1 MTDSARSSL
10 PASARNRWIRLVLQ
24 TAFGLALLWLWLRT
38 VSLPEVVSHMHVTSW
53 WPVPMMVLLSLVTS
67 LIRAR
72 RWLLLLRPLAPVG
85 MVRAFAMNGAGGLLN
100 YVLPIRSGDAARAW
114 WLWRR
119 HRVPA
124 GSALATIV
132 IDKACDLAAVAAVLA
147 GLEVVALTGA
157 VQAPRG
163 LLGAAALAA
172 ALLAAVLGT
181 ALAGPRIAR
190 SPLARRV
197 LPTRVAS
204 GLAGQAFAFRAGAR
218 GLWTPALAAR
228 LAALTAVALVIDAF
242 NFTLLFTAVGVPVPT
257 WKAMAAYPAL
267 LLSFA
272 VPAGPGYLG
281 NLEVAGSLVLG
292 GGLGLGAAV
301 AAGAIVLYHAI
312 TAGYSLV
319 IGTLSFLLVGGRRRA
334 QAGGPKRIAVF
345 HCGFTY
351 SGGGERIV
359 IEEVLGLRR
368 RGYAVECYAPTVD
381 ESRCY
386 PDLIR
391 DVRVRTFLPQLPR
404 WIPYREAVQMAATS
418 LLMPLYAW
426 RFRGVDA
433 IVGCNQPSAWIAW
446 WAARLMDVPYVV
458 YLNQP
463 NRLVYPRNIDRQTGW
478 VSNADYRLL
487 AAVVLRATRFVA
499 WADRRSVQ
507 EADQLLVDGD
517 YIGDIIRRTYR
528 RDAIDCPA
536 GCHVAASGYPL
547 PIEQRFSGG
556 LTVNGFPIRR
566 PYVLLTNRHYPQK
579 RFDLAIRAMALVR
592 ERHPRAQ
599 LVIPG
604 PPTSHTATLE
614 ALVTELG
621 LQDAVLFLGAITE
634 DELQALYEGAAVYV
648 YPAPEEDFGMGVI
661 ESMAKGVPVVAWNQA
676 GPTVTVGPGTGHLAE
691 PLDVTD
697 YAAGIAG
704 LLDDRDANQATG
716 VRAFAWARR
725 FDWERHVDV
734 LERSVLE
741 VARAHEQYSLQ
752 AATA

>member
-1 MTDSARSSL
+1 MS
-10 PASARNRWIRLVLQ
+10 RWLRLGLQ
-24 TAFGLALLWLWLRT
+24 TAVGLVLLWLWLRT
-38 VSLPEVVSHMHVTSW
+38 VSLPEVVSHARVQSWTAVLVMVVLFFLTSI
-53 WPVPMMVLLSLVTS
+53 
-67 LIRAR
+67 IRAR

-85 MVRAFAMNGAGGLLN
+85 MVRAFAMNGAGSLLN

-132 IDKACDLAAVAAVLA
+132 IDKACDLAAVALVL
-147 GLEVVALTGA
+147 GVLELVALSGA
-157 VQAPRG
+157 INAPRG
-163 LLGAAALAA
+163 LLGAAALAI
-172 ALLAAVLGT
+172 ALLGAVLGT
-181 ALAGPRIAR
+181 ALLGPRLAR
-190 SPLARRV
+190 SRLAHRV
-197 LPTRVAS
+197 LPARFAS
-204 GLAGQAFAFRAGAR
+204 AIAGQAFAFRAGAR
-218 GLWTPALAAR
+218 GLWTPALAGR
-228 LAALTAVALVIDAF
+228 LALLTAIALVIDAF
-242 NFTLLFTAVGVPVPT
+242 SFTLLFVAVGVPVPT
-257 WKAMAAYPAL
+257 LQAMAAYPAL

-281 NLEVAGSLVLG
+281 NLEVAGALVLG
-292 GGLGLGAAV
+292 GGLGLAPAV

-312 TAGYSLV
+312 TAGNVLV
-319 IGTLSFLLVGGRRRA
+319 LGLLSFFLVGGRRRA
-334 QAGGPKRIAVF
+334 RAGGPRRIAVF

-368 RGYAVECYAPTVD
+368 RGYEVECYAPTVD
-381 ESRCY
+381 QARCY
-386 PDLIR
+386 PDLIG

-404 WIPYREAVQMAATS
+404 WFPFREAAQMAATS
-418 LLMPLYAW
+418 VLMPLYAW

-463 NRLVYPRNIDRQTGW
+463 NRLVYPRNVDRETGW
-478 VSNADYRLL
+478 VANADYRLL
-487 AAVVLRATRFVA
+487 AAIVMRATRFVA

-507 EADQLLVDGD
+507 EADQLLVNGD

-528 RDAIDCPA
+528 REAVDCPA
-536 GCHVAASGYPL
+536 GCHVASSGFPL
-547 PIEQRFSGG
+547 PVDSRFSGG
-556 LTVNGFPIRR
+556 LTINGFPIRR

-579 RFDLAIRAMALVR
+579 RFDLTIRAMAEVR
-592 ERHPRAQ
+592 KQHPRVQ

-604 PPTSHTATLE
+604 PATSHTTSLKE
-614 ALVTELG
+614 LVAELG
-621 LQDAVLFLGAITE
+621 LTDTVIFLGAIAE
-634 DELQALYEGAAVYV
+634 DELQKLYEGAAVYV

-676 GPTVTVGPGTGHLAE
+676 GPTVTVGPRTGYLAQ
-691 PLDVTD
+691 PLEVAD
-697 YAAGIAG
+697 YAAGISS
-704 LLDDRDANQATG
+704 LLDDPAANQVTG
-716 VRAFAWARR
+716 ERAFEWARR
-725 FDWERHVDV
+725 FDWERHLDT
-734 LERSVLE
+734 LENAVVE
-741 VARAHEQYSLQ
+741 VARSHERVAAE

>member
-1 MTDSARSSL
+1 M
-10 PASARNRWIRLVLQ
+10 NRWLRLALQ
-24 TAFGLALLWLWLRT
+24 SAVGAALLWLWLRT
-38 VSLPEVVSHMHVTSW
+38 VSLPEIVSHAHVRNWWAVIAMVVLALLTS
-53 WPVPMMVLLSLVTS
+53 T
-67 LIRAR
+67 IRAR

-85 MVRAFAMNGAGGLLN
+85 MVRAFAMNAAGTLLN
-100 YVLPIRSGDAARAW
+100 YVLPIRTGDAARAW

-119 HRVPA
+119 HRLPA

-147 GLEVVALTGA
+147 GLEVVALTG
-157 VQAPRG
+157 VVHAPSG
-163 LLGAAALAA
+163 LAGAALLAL

-181 ALAGPRIAR
+181 ALVGPRITRSSILRRLLPAR
-190 SPLARRV
+190 I
-197 LPTRVAS
+197 AS

-218 GLWTPALAAR
+218 GLWTPALAIR
-228 LAALTAVALVIDAF
+228 LAALTVLALAIDAF
-242 NFTLLFTAVGVPVPT
+242 NFSLLFAAVGIDVPVL
-257 WKAMAAYPAL
+257 KAMAAYPAL

-292 GGLGLGAAV
+292 QGLGLAAPV

-312 TAGYSLV
+312 TAGYAL
-319 IGTLSFLLVGGRRRA
+319 GLGALSFFLLGGRRRA
-334 QAGGPKRIAVF
+334 RAAGPRRIAVF

-351 SGGGERIV
+351 AGGGERLV

-368 RGYAVECYAPTVD
+368 RGYEVECYAPTLD
-381 ESRCY
+381 ASRCY
-386 PDLIR
+386 PDLIGQ
-391 DVRVRTFLPQLPR
+391 VGVKTFLPQLPR
-404 WIPYREAVQMAATS
+404 WVPFREAVQMAATS

-478 VSNADYRLL
+478 ISNPDYQLL
-487 AAVVLRATRFVA
+487 AEVVVRATRFVS

-507 EADQLLVDGD
+507 EADQLLVNGG

-536 GCHVAASGYPL
+536 GSDVATSGFPRPL
-547 PIEQRFSGG
+547 QDRFSGG
-556 LTVNGFPIRR
+556 LTINGYPIRR

-579 RFDLAIRAMALVR
+579 RFDLAIRAIAEVR
-592 ERHPRAQ
+592 KRHPKVQ

-604 PPTSHTATLE
+604 PPTSHTPTLK
-614 ALVTELG
+614 ALVSELH
-621 LQDAVLFLGAITE
+621 LEDAVVFLGNILE
-634 DELQALYEGAAVYV
+634 DELKSLYEGAAVYV

-661 ESMAKGVPVVAWNQA
+661 EAMAKGVPVVAWNQA
-676 GPTVTVGPGTGHLAE
+676 GPTVTVGPGTGYLAE
-691 PLDVTD
+691 PLEVSD
-697 YAAGIAG
+697 YAEGIVR
-704 LLDDRDANQATG
+704 LLDDPAANQLTG
-716 VRAFAWARR
+716 ERAFEWVRR
-725 FDWERHVDV
+725 FDWERHIDI
-734 LERSVLE
+734 LERTVLE
-741 VARAHEQYSLQ
+741 VARAHVELAE
-752 AATA
+752 AASA

>member
-1 MTDSARSSL
+1 M
-10 PASARNRWIRLVLQ
+10 NRWLRLVLQ
-24 TAFGLALLWLWLRT
+24 TAVGVLLLWLWLRT
-38 VSLPEVVSHMHVTSW
+38 VSLTDVISHARVHSWGAVVL
-53 WPVPMMVLLSLVTS
+53 MVLLALVTTV
-67 LIRAR
+67 IRAR

-85 MVRAFAMNGAGGLLN
+85 MVRAFAMNTAGGLLN

-147 GLEVVALTGA
+147 ILEVVALTGA
-157 VQAPRG
+157 IATPSG
-163 LLGAAALAA
+163 LLGAAALAI
-172 ALLAAVLGT
+172 ALLSAVLGT
-181 ALAGPRIAR
+181 AVLGPRIAR
-190 SPLARRV
+190 SWVARRL
-197 LPTRVAS
+197 LPARIAS
-204 GLAGQAFAFRAGAR
+204 GIAGQAFAFRAGAR
-218 GLWTPALAAR
+218 GLWTPALAGR
-228 LAALTAVALVIDAF
+228 LALLTVLALAIDAF
-242 NFTLLFTAVGVPVPT
+242 NFTLLFTAVGISVPAV
-257 WKAMAAYPAL
+257 KAMAAYPAL

-272 VPAGPGYLG
+272 IPAGPGYLG
-281 NLEVAGSLVLG
+281 NLEVAGSLVLH
-292 GGLGLGAAV
+292 GGLGLSAPV

-312 TAGYSLV
+312 TAGNALV
-319 IGTLSFLLVGGRRRA
+319 LGLVGFFLVGGRRRA
-334 QAGGPKRIAVF
+334 KAGGPRRIAVF

-368 RGYAVECYAPTVD
+368 RGYEVECYAPTVD
-381 ESRCY
+381 QSRCF
-386 PDLIR
+386 PDLIG

-404 WIPYREAVQMAATS
+404 WFPFREAVQMAATS
-418 LLMPLYAW
+418 VLMPLYAW

-463 NRLVYPRNIDRQTGW
+463 NRLVYPRNIDRETGW
-478 VSNADYRLL
+478 VANADYRLL
-487 AAVVLRATRFVA
+487 AAIVLRATSFVA

-507 EADQLLVDGD
+507 EADQLLVNGN

-528 RDAIDCPA
+528 SEAIDCPA
-536 GCHVAASGYPL
+536 GCHVASSGFPL
-547 PIEQRFSGG
+547 PVDARFSGG
-556 LTVNGFPIRR
+556 LTINGFPIRR

-579 RFDLAIRAMALVR
+579 RFDLAIRAMAEVR
-592 ERHPRAQ
+592 KRHPRAQ

-604 PPTSHTATLE
+604 PATSHTESLRTLV
-614 ALVTELG
+614 AELE
-621 LQDAVLFLGAITE
+621 LTDAVLFLGAIAE
-634 DELQALYEGAAVYV
+634 DELQKLYEGAAVYV

-691 PLDVTD
+691 PLLVSD
-697 YAAGIAG
+697 YAAGISS
-704 LLDDRDANQATG
+704 LLDSPSENQATG
-716 VRAFAWARR
+716 ERAFEWARR
-725 FDWERHVDV
+725 FDWERHLDI
-734 LERSVLE
+734 LERAVLD
-741 VARAHEQYSLQ
+741 VARSHEQVAAE

>member
-1 MTDSARSSL
+1 
-10 PASARNRWIRLVLQ
+10 
-24 TAFGLALLWLWLRT
+24 LWLRT
-38 VSLPEVVSHMHVTSW
+38 VSLTEVASHAQVRSW
-53 WPVPMMVLLSLVTS
+53 WPVALMIVLFLLTS
-67 LIRAR
+67 VIRAR

-85 MVRAFAMNGAGGLLN
+85 MVRAFAMNAAGGLLN

-132 IDKACDLAAVAAVLA
+132 IDKACDLAAVAVVL
-147 GLEVVALTGA
+147 GVLEVVALTGA
-157 VQAPRG
+157 ISAPQG
-163 LLGAAALAA
+163 LLGAAALAI
-172 ALLAAVLGT
+172 ALLAAVFGT
-181 ALAGPRIAR
+181 ALVGPRLAR
-190 SPLARRV
+190 SWVARRL
-197 LPTRVAS
+197 LPARFAS
-204 GLAGQAFAFRAGAR
+204 AVAGQAFAFRAGAR
-218 GLWTPALAAR
+218 GLWTPALVSR
-228 LAALTAVALVIDAF
+228 LAFLTVLALVIDAF
-242 NFTLLFTAVGVPVPT
+242 NFTLLFAAVGVSVAPL
-257 WKAMAAYPAL
+257 KAMAAYPAL

-272 VPAGPGYLG
+272 VPAGPGYVG

-292 GGLGLGAAV
+292 GGLKLAPAV

-312 TAGYSLV
+312 TAGTALV
-319 IGTLSFLLVGGRRRA
+319 LGLLGFFLVGGRRRA
-334 QAGGPKRIAVF
+334 RAGAPRRIAVF

-368 RGYAVECYAPTVD
+368 RGYEVECYAPTVD
-381 ESRCY
+381 QSRCY
-386 PDLIR
+386 PDLIA

-404 WIPYREAVQMAATS
+404 WVPFREAVQMAATS
-418 LLMPLYAW
+418 ILMPLYAW

-463 NRLVYPRNIDRQTGW
+463 NRLVYPRNVDRETGW
-478 VSNADYRLL
+478 VANADYRLL
-487 AAVVLRATRFVA
+487 AAIVLRATRFVA

-507 EADQLLVDGD
+507 EADQLLVNGD

-536 GCHVAASGYPL
+536 GCHVASSGFPL
-547 PIEQRFSGG
+547 PVEARFSGG
-556 LTVNGFPIRR
+556 LTINGYPIRR
-566 PYVLLTNRHYPQK
+566 PYILLTNRHYPQK
-579 RFDLAIRAMALVR
+579 RFDLAIRALAEVR
-592 ERHPRAQ
+592 KQHPRVQ

-604 PPTSHTATLE
+604 PATSHTATLKE
-614 ALVTELG
+614 LVVELG
-621 LQDAVLFLGAITE
+621 LSDAVIFLGAIAE
-634 DELQALYEGAAVYV
+634 DELQKLYEGAAVYV

-661 ESMAKGVPVVAWNQA
+661 ESMSKGVPVVAWNQA

-691 PLDVTD
+691 PLEVGD
-697 YAAGIAG
+697 YAAGIST
-704 LLDDRDANQATG
+704 LLDDPNENQATG
-716 VRAFAWARR
+716 ERAFDWARR
-725 FDWERHVDV
+725 FDWERHLDT
-734 LERSVLE
+734 LERAVLE
-741 VARAHEQYSLQ
+741 VARSHERIAVE

>member
-1 MTDSARSSL
+1 V
-10 PASARNRWIRLVLQ
+10 NRWLRLALQ
-24 TAFGLALLWLWLRT
+24 TAIGLVLLWLWLRT
-38 VSLPEVVSHMHVTSW
+38 VSLPEVMSHARVHSW
-53 WPVPMMVLLSLVTS
+53 WPVALMIVLFLLTS
-67 LIRAR
+67 IIRAR

-85 MVRAFAMNGAGGLLN
+85 MVRAFAMNAAGGLLN

-132 IDKACDLAAVAAVLA
+132 IDKACDLAAVALVLA
-147 GLEVVALTGA
+147 FLEVIALTG
-157 VQAPRG
+157 VVSTPRG
-163 LLGAAALAA
+163 LLGAAALAV

-181 ALAGPRIAR
+181 ALVGPRLAR
-190 SPLARRV
+190 SWLARRL
-197 LPTRVAS
+197 LPARFATAI
-204 GLAGQAFAFRAGAR
+204 AGQAFAFRAGAR
-218 GLWTPALAAR
+218 GLWTPALAGR
-228 LAALTAVALVIDAF
+228 LAVLTVLALVIDAF
-242 NFTLLFTAVGVPVPT
+242 NFTLLFDAVGISVPPL
-257 WKAMAAYPAL
+257 KAMAAYPAL

-272 VPAGPGYLG
+272 VPAGPGYVG

-292 GGLGLGAAV
+292 GGLGLAPAV

-312 TAGYSLV
+312 TAGNALAL
-319 IGTLSFLLVGGRRRA
+319 GLLGFLLVGGRRRVR
-334 QAGGPKRIAVF
+334 AGGPRRVAVF

-368 RGYAVECYAPTVD
+368 RGYEVECYAPTVD
-381 ESRCY
+381 QSRCY
-386 PDLIR
+386 PDLIGE
-391 DVRVRTFLPQLPR
+391 VRVRTFLPQLPR
-404 WIPYREAVQMAATS
+404 WFPFREAAQMAATS

-446 WAARLMDVPYVV
+446 WAARLMDVPYIV

-463 NRLVYPRNIDRQTGW
+463 NRLVYPRNIDRETGW
-478 VSNADYRLL
+478 VANADYRLL

-507 EADQLLVDGD
+507 EADQLLVNGD

-528 RDAIDCPA
+528 REAIDCPA
-536 GCHVAASGYPL
+536 GCHVASSGFPL
-547 PIEQRFSGG
+547 PVEARFSGG
-556 LTVNGFPIRR
+556 LTINGYPIRR

-579 RFDLAIRAMALVR
+579 RFDLAIRAIAEVRKVHPRVQLVVPGPFTAHTESLKALV
-592 ERHPRAQ
+592 A
-599 LVIPG
+599 
-604 PPTSHTATLE
+604 
-614 ALVTELG
+614 ELG
-621 LQDAVLFLGAITE
+621 LLDAVLFLGPIAE
-634 DELQALYEGAAVYV
+634 DELQKLYEGAAVYV

-691 PLDVTD
+691 PLEVSD
-697 YAAGIAG
+697 YAAGVAR
-704 LLDDRDANQATG
+704 LLDDPAANQATG
-716 VRAFAWARR
+716 ERAFEWARR
-725 FDWERHVDV
+725 FDWERHLDT
-734 LERSVLE
+734 LEKAVLE
-741 VARAHEQYSLQ
+741 VARAHERIAAE

>member
-1 MTDSARSSL
+1 M
-10 PASARNRWIRLVLQ
+10 NRWVRLGLQ

-38 VSLPEVVSHMHVTSW
+38 VSLPEILSHARVQSW
-53 WPVPMMVLLSLVTS
+53 WAVALMVLLFLVTS
-67 LIRAR
+67 VIRAR

-85 MVRAFAMNGAGGLLN
+85 MVRAFAMNAAGGLLN

-119 HRVPA
+119 HRIPA

-132 IDKACDLAAVAAVLA
+132 IDKVCDLAAVAVFLAALAAVS
-147 GLEVVALTGA
+147 LTGA
-157 VQAPRG
+157 INAPRG
-163 LLGAAALAA
+163 LLGAAALAV

-181 ALAGPRIAR
+181 ALVGPRVAR
-190 SPLARRV
+190 SALARRV
-197 LPTRVAS
+197 LPAKFAS
-204 GLAGQAFAFRAGAR
+204 AVAGQAFAFRAGAK
-218 GLWTPALAAR
+218 GLWTPALTAR
-228 LAALTAVALVIDAF
+228 LVGLTVLALVIDAF
-242 NFTLLFTAVGVPVPT
+242 NFTLLFVAVGISVPAL
-257 WKAMAAYPAL
+257 KAMAAYPAL

-292 GGLGLGAAV
+292 GGLGLSNGV

-312 TAGYSLV
+312 TAANALMLGV
-319 IGTLSFLLVGGRRRA
+319 LSFFLVGGRRRSA
-334 QAGGPKRIAVF
+334 KNGTRRIAVF

-351 SGGGERIV
+351 SGGGERLV

-368 RGYAVECYAPTVD
+368 RGYEVECYAPTVD
-381 ESRCY
+381 ASRCY
-386 PDLIR
+386 PDLLGE
-391 DVRVRTFLPQLPR
+391 VRVKTFLPQLPR
-404 WIPYREAVQMAATS
+404 WFPFREAVQMAATS

-446 WAARLMDVPYVV
+446 WAARLIDVPYVV

-487 AAVVLRATRFVA
+487 AAIVLRATRFVA
-499 WADRRSVQ
+499 WADRRSIQ
-507 EADQLLVDGD
+507 EADQLLVNGD
-517 YIGDIIRRTYR
+517 YIGDIIRTTYR

-536 GCHVAASGYPL
+536 GCHVAQSGFPL
-547 PIEQRFSGG
+547 PLESRFSGG
-556 LTVNGFPIRR
+556 LTINGYPIRR

-579 RFDLAIRAMALVR
+579 RFDLAIRALAEVR
-592 ERHPRAQ
+592 KRHPRVQ

-604 PPTSHTATLE
+604 PATSHTASLKD
-614 ALVTELG
+614 LVRELG
-621 LQDAVLFLGAITE
+621 LEEAVLFLGPIRE
-634 DELQALYEGAAVYV
+634 EELQSLYEGAGVYV

-691 PLDVTD
+691 PLDVSD
-697 YAAGIAG
+697 YAEGIAT
-704 LLDDRDANQATG
+704 LLDDRERNQATG
-716 VRAFAWARR
+716 ERAFEWARR
-725 FDWERHVDV
+725 FDWERHIDTMERAV
-734 LERSVLE
+734 LD
-741 VARAHEQYSLQ
+741 VARAHEQLALE

>member
-1 MTDSARSSL
+1 M
-10 PASARNRWIRLVLQ
+10 NRWLRAGLQ
-24 TAFGLALLWLWLRT
+24 TAIGLVLLWLWLRT
-38 VSLPEVVSHMHVTSW
+38 VSLPEVVSHARVHSW
-53 WPVPMMVLLSLVTS
+53 LAVAVMVVLALVTS
-67 LIRAR
+67 IIRAR

-132 IDKACDLAAVAAVLA
+132 IDKACDLAAVALVL
-147 GLEVVALTGA
+147 GVLEVVALSGA
-157 VQAPRG
+157 INAPRG
-163 LLGAAALAA
+163 LLGAAALAV
-172 ALLAAVLGT
+172 ALLGAVLGT
-181 ALAGPRIAR
+181 ALLGPRLAR
-190 SPLARRV
+190 SGLARR
-197 LPTRVAS
+197 LMPARFAS
-204 GLAGQAFAFRAGAR
+204 AIAGQAFAFRAGAR
-218 GLWTPALAAR
+218 GLWTPALAGR
-228 LAALTAVALVIDAF
+228 LALLTAIALVIDAF
-242 NFTLLFTAVGVPVPT
+242 NFTLLFVAVGVDVPT
-257 WKAMAAYPAL
+257 LQAMAAYPAL

-281 NLEVAGSLVLG
+281 NLEVAGALVLG
-292 GGLGLGAAV
+292 GGLGLAPAV

-312 TAGYSLV
+312 TAGNVLV
-319 IGTLSFLLVGGRRRA
+319 LGLISFFLVGGRRRA
-334 QAGGPKRIAVF
+334 RAGGPRRIAVF

-368 RGYAVECYAPTVD
+368 RGYEVECYAPTVD
-381 ESRCY
+381 QSRCY
-386 PDLIR
+386 PDLIG

-404 WIPYREAVQMAATS
+404 WVPFREAVQMAATS
-418 LLMPLYAW
+418 LLMPAYAW

-463 NRLVYPRNIDRQTGW
+463 NRLVYPRNVDRETGW
-478 VSNADYRLL
+478 VANADYRLL
-487 AAVVLRATRFVA
+487 AAIVMRATRFVA

-507 EADQLLVDGD
+507 EADQLLVNGD

-528 RDAIDCPA
+528 REAIDCPA
-536 GCHVAASGYPL
+536 GCHVAASGFPL
-547 PIEQRFSGG
+547 PVDARFSGG
-556 LTVNGFPIRR
+556 LTINGYPIRR

-579 RFDLAIRAMALVR
+579 RFDLTIKAMAAVIK
-592 ERHPRAQ
+592 RHPRVQ

-604 PPTSHTATLE
+604 PPTSHTA
-614 ALVTELG
+614 ALKDLVAELG
-621 LQDAVLFLGAITE
+621 LNDTVVFLGAIAE
-634 DELQALYEGAAVYV
+634 DELQKLYEGAAVYV

-676 GPTVTVGPGTGHLAE
+676 GPTVTVGPRTGYLAE
-691 PLDVTD
+691 PLVVED
-697 YAAGIAG
+697 YAAGISA
-704 LLDDRDANQATG
+704 LLDDPAANQATG
-716 VRAFAWARR
+716 ERAFEWARR
-725 FDWERHVDV
+725 FDWERHLDTLENAV
-734 LERSVLE
+734 LD
-741 VARAHEQYSLQ
+741 VARSHEKIAAE